1 MMLPLMIL
9 LTHLLA
15 GNAFVTRPYKRIASF
30 GSETY
35 HQQRTHHSLFRLKLS
50 SNNNH
55 DDSGRQPPSVLCVG
69 EALYDSLPT
78 GI

>member
-15 GNAFVTRPYKRIASF
+15 GNAFVTRPYKHS
-30 GSETY
+30 TY

-50 SNNNH
+50 SNNN